1 MEKESVKFDAA
12 IVGGGVVGC
21 AILHEFTS
29 LGLICILCEKEE
41 NLVSGASSGNSGT
54 LHTGFDAPLDSLE
67 LHCLQRARDLNE
79 NFFSE
84 NNIPYRKSG
93 GFIVAWNEE
102 DLKKLPELVDKAHKA
117 GVTDVRQITAS
128 ELLEKEPQLSHNAL
142 GAVHV
147 PGESLVDPWRVPITL
162 ANIAVSQNATV
173 LTSCHV
179 TGGKRQ
185 ENDWQLST
193 SKGPITASVVVNCAG
208 LFGDELET
216 IHRQCPFTIKPR
228 KGQYAVFSKSAGS
241 LLNSIIFPV
250 PTPKTKGVLLFPTVY
265 GNVVVGPTAEDQ
277 LDRNNAEID
286 KTIIGTLVNHAHTI
300 LPSLKE
306 HVIIGTYAGLRPATE
321 FKDYCIDC
329 QPEKGWITVG
339 GIRSTGLSACL
350 GIAKHVASFLPS
362 LGFENVNNPP
372 SSLLK
377 ADRNWK
383 ITHPI
388 TKFGLS
394 TDGHKSTLV
403 NW

>member
-1 MEKESVKFDAA
+1 MELENKKFDVAV
-12 IVGGGVVGC
+12 VGGGVVGC
-21 AILHEFTS
+21 AVLHEFTS
-29 LGLICILCEKEE
+29 LGLSCILFEKEE

-54 LHTGFDAPLDSLE
+54 LHTGFDAPLDSVE
-67 LHCLQRARDLNE
+67 LRCLQRARDLNE
-79 NFFSE
+79 SFFVK
-84 NNIPYRKSG
+84 NNIPFRMSG
-93 GFIVAWNEE
+93 GFIVAWNEK
-102 DLKKLPELVDKAHKA
+102 DLEKLPELVTKAHKA

-142 GAVHV
+142 GAVYV

-162 ANIAVSQNATV
+162 ANLAVNQNATI
-173 LTSCHV
+173 LTNCHV

-208 LFGDELET
+208 LYGDELET
-216 IHRQCPFTIKPR
+216 IHRQSPFTIKPR
-228 KGQYAVFSKSAGS
+228 KGQYAVFSKSAGK

-277 LDRNNAEID
+277 LDRNNAEINE
-286 KTIIGTLVNHAHTI
+286 TVIETLVAHAHTI

-306 HVIIGTYAGLRPATE
+306 HAVIGTYAGLRPATE
-321 FKDYCIDC
+321 FKDYCIEC
-329 QPEKGWITVG
+329 QPENQWITVG

-362 LGFENVNNPP
+362 LGFENPNKPP
-372 SSLLK
+372 TSGLLK
-377 ADRNWK
+377 ADNNWK

-394 TDGHKSTLV
+394 TDDHKTDH
-403 NW
+403 

>member
-1 MEKESVKFDAA
+1 MELESKKFDVAV
-12 IVGGGVVGC
+12 VGSGVVGC
-21 AILHEFTS
+21 AVLHEFTS
-29 LGLICILCEKEE
+29 LGLSCILCEKEE
-41 NLVSGASSGNSGT
+41 NLVTGASSGNSGT

-67 LHCLQRARDLNE
+67 LRCLQRARDLNE
-79 NFFSE
+79 SFYSK

-93 GFIVAWNEE
+93 GFIVAWNEK
-102 DLKKLPELVDKAHKA
+102 DLERLPELVDKAHRA

-128 ELLEKEPQLSHNAL
+128 ELFEKEPWLSHNAL

-147 PGESLVDPWRVPITL
+147 PGESLVDPWRVPIAL
-162 ANIAVSQNATV
+162 ANLAVNQNATI

-193 SKGPITASVVVNCAG
+193 SQGPITASVVVNCAG
-208 LFGDELET
+208 LYGDELET
-216 IHRQCPFTIKPR
+216 IHRQSPFTIKPR
-228 KGQYAVFSKSAGS
+228 KGQYAVFSKSAS
-241 LLNSIIFPV
+241 KLLNSIIFPA

-265 GNVVVGPTAEDQ
+265 GNIVVGPTAEDQ
-277 LDRNNAEID
+277 LDRSNAEINE
-286 KTIIGTLVNHAHTI
+286 TVIETLVAHAHTI

-306 HVIIGTYAGLRPATE
+306 HAVIGTYAGLRPATE
-321 FKDYCIDC
+321 FKDYCIEC
-329 QPEKGWITVG
+329 QPENGWITVG

-362 LGFENVNNPP
+362 LGFEKPNKPP
-372 SSLLK
+372 RSGLLK
-377 ADRNWK
+377 ADNNWK

-394 TDGHKSTLV
+394 TDDRKTDH
-403 NW
+403 